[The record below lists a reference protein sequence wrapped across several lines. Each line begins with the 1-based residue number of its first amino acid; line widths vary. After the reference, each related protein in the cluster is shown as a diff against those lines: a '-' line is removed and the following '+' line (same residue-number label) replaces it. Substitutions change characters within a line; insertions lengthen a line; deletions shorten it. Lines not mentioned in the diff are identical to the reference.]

1 MDPERK
7 RQFKDAIYDQFA
19 RIGKALANRRR
30 LELLDLLA
38 QTERSVEELAD
49 EAGTSVANAS
59 QHLQI
64 LRRARLV
71 ETRQEGT
78 YVFYRLGDEGVLL
91 LWQALR
97 GVGEARLAEVERIT
111 KDYLAHRDRLEA
123 VQMDEL
129 QRRMNKDGIIVLDV
143 RPTEEYESGH
153 IAGARSV
160 PHDEIEARLD
170 EIPAGSEVVAYCRG
184 PYCVF
189 SDEVVDRLRQHGRQ
203 ALRLAGGF
211 PDWEA
216 AGFPVE
222 HGAGRPVG

>member
-1 MDPERK
+1 MDPKQK
-7 RQFKDAIYDQFA
+7 RQFKDAIYEQFA

-38 QTERSVEELAD
+38 QTERSVEELAN
-49 EAGTSVANAS
+49 ETGTSVANAS

-78 YVFYRLGDEGVLL
+78 YVYYRLGDKSVLQ

-97 GVGEARLAEVERIT
+97 GLGEARLAEVERIT
-111 KDYLAHRDRLEA
+111 KDYLQHRERLEA
-123 VQMDEL
+123 VQIDEL
-129 QRRMNKDGIIVLDV
+129 FRRMKEDRVIVLDV
-143 RPTEEYESGH
+143 RPAEEYDAGH
-153 IAGARSV
+153 ITGARSI
-160 PHDEIEARLD
+160 PHDELEARLE
-170 EIPAGSEVVAYCRG
+170 EIPTDAEVVAYCRG

-189 SDEVVDRLRQHGRQ
+189 SDDVVDRLRRHGLQ
-203 ALRLAGGF
+203 ALRLSAGF

-216 AGFPVE
+216 AGLPIE
-222 HGAGRPVG
+222 RGRGQAL